1 MAHIGGWPLKIGS
14 YLIWLIVAVGAGIVV
29 LLGYFMDVPMILAA
43 RESLMHWAV
52 ILAATAV
59 FMGLI
64 NLLLVHWNRISTQS
78 KGWVFSAI
86 LVVFMLEMLVL
97 GLIFGPDHKLV
108 LFFFTYV
115 QLPVEISLMAI
126 LAVVLVVAGF
136 QLIRRRRDLLSMVFM
151 GSALVVLVGTLPW
164 IVGSESEIVRMLGE
178 LRAWLTQV
186 WAVAGARG
194 ILLGVALGAAAT
206 GLRVIIGVDR
216 PYGD

>member
-1 MAHIGGWPLKIGS
+1 LKIGS
-14 YLIWLIVAVGAGIVV
+14 YLVWLIVA
-29 LLGYFMDVPMILAA
+29 
-43 RESLMHWAV
+43 
-52 ILAATAV
+52 ATAV
-59 FMGLI
+59 VMGLV
-64 NLLLVHWNRISTQS
+64 NLLVVHWNKISTQS
-78 KGWVFSAI
+78 KDWVFSAI

-136 QLIRRRRDLLSMVFM
+136 QVIRRRRDLLSMTFM

-164 IVGSESEIVRMLGE
+164 VFGGESEIVRALGE

-206 GLRVIIGVDR
+206 GLRVIMGVDR